1 MSTRSRRK
9 TGILPVPADTLPACR
24 AGKMPACRDSLE
36 GCLPIAPEQVRVRLT
51 IRGAVQGV
59 GFRPFIYWLAEE
71 LGLSGWVRN
80 SPSGVTIEVEG
91 ARRDVEEFR
100 HRVVSDKPPHS
111 VIQTIEASHLDPA
124 GYGAFEIRES
134 DLTGAPSAIVLP
146 DLATCADC
154 RREIFDRR
162 NRRHRYPFTN
172 CTHCGPRFS
181 IVEALPYDREN
192 TSMRGF
198 TMCAACRHE
207 YENPCDRRF
216 HAQPNACPKCGPQ
229 LALWD
234 AKGKPLSSRHSA
246 LVEAARAIRDG
257 AIVAAKGLGGFH
269 LLVDARDDA
278 AVRRLRERKHREE
291 KPLAVM
297 FPSLA
302 AVREECDMSAL
313 EAQLLSSAEAPIV
326 LLRRL
331 CDAAGIAA
339 SVAPQNPFI
348 GALLP
353 YTPLHHLLLAEV
365 GFPVVATSGNVS
377 DEPICTDEREAVE
390 RLAGIAD
397 LFLIHDRPIVRHVDD
412 SIVRVIAGRE
422 MLLRRARG
430 YAPLPITLRHP
441 VPPTLATG
449 AQLKNTIAL
458 AAGYDAFIS
467 QHIGDLGSAAAAAA
481 FRRTIEDFARL
492 YRVRP
497 AHVIVDE
504 HPDYYSTLLAVD
516 APRSTLQHHCA
527 HVLSCMAE
535 NELDPPVLGVAWDG
549 TGYGSDGTIWGGE
562 FLKIT
567 AEGFERVAHLR
578 TFRLPGGDCAAR
590 EPRRS
595 ALGVLHET
603 FGESLFRRHGLA
615 PLRAFA
621 KGERTPL
628 RQMLSRGVNCP
639 LTSSAGRLFDAVA
652 SILGMRQRASFEGQ
666 AAIELEFAIGD
677 GATEDAYEMPL
688 SADGVI
694 DWAPSVRAIVADVK
708 RSRSAAEISAKFHN
722 ALVEAIVAV
731 AHRAGEA
738 CVALSGGCFQN
749 KYLTERAIRRLRE
762 EGFRPFWH
770 QRVPPNDG
778 GISLGQIA
786 GAARALLEA
795 NPR

>member
-1 MSTRSRRK
+1 MSTHAS
-9 TGILPVPADTLPACR
+9 PAREELAR
-24 AGKMPACRDSLE
+24 AA
-36 GCLPIAPEQVRVRLT
+36 ATRLRLR

-111 VIQTIEASHLDPA
+111 VIQTVEASHLDPA

-162 NRRHRYPFTN
+162 NRRHLYPFTN

-181 IVEALPYDREN
+181 IVEALPYDRES

-198 TMCAACRHE
+198 TMCAACRRE

-234 AKGKPLSSRHSA
+234 ASGKPLSSRHSA
-246 LVEAARAIRDG
+246 LLGAVRAIRDG
-257 AIVAAKGLGGFH
+257 AIVAVKGLGGFH
-269 LLVDARDDA
+269 LIVDARDDA

-297 FPSLA
+297 FPSIA
-302 AVREECDMSAL
+302 TVREECEVSAL
-313 EAQLLSSAEAPIV
+313 EEQLLCSAGAPIV

-331 CDAAGIAA
+331 RKAAGIAA

-353 YTPLHHLLLAEV
+353 YTPLHHVLLAEL
-365 GFPVVATSGNVS
+365 GFPVVATSGNFS
-377 DEPICTDEREAVE
+377 DEPICTDERDAVE
-390 RLAGIAD
+390 RLAGVAD
-397 LFLIHDRPIVRHVDD
+397 YFLIHDRPIVRHMDD

-441 VPPTLATG
+441 VPPTLAVG

-467 QHIGDLGSAAAAAA
+467 QHIGDLGSATAAAAA
-481 FRRTIEDFARL
+481 RRTIEDFEQL
-492 YRVRP
+492 YRLRP
-497 AHVIVDE
+497 THVIVDE
-504 HPDYYSTLLAVD
+504 HPDYYSMQLAVE

-535 NELDPPVLGVAWDG
+535 NELDQTVLGVAWDG

-578 TFRLPGGDCAAR
+578 TFRLPGGDTAAR
-590 EPRRS
+590 EPRRCG
-595 ALGVLHET
+595 LGVLHAM
-603 FGESLFRRHGLA
+603 FGDELFAKRARLK
-615 PLRAFA
+615 PMRAFS
-621 KGERTPL
+621 KGELGTL
-628 RQMLSRGVNCP
+628 RQMLARCVNCP

-652 SILGMRQRASFEGQ
+652 SIVGLRQRASFEGQ
-666 AAIELEFAIGD
+666 AAMELEFALDEGVTD
-677 GATEDAYEMPL
+677 EAYEMPL
-688 SADGVI
+688 GADGVI
-694 DWAPSVRAIVADVK
+694 DWAPAVRAILSDM
-708 RSRSAAEISAKFHN
+708 RRPRSAAEISAKFHN
-722 ALVEAIVAV
+722 ALVETIVAV
-731 AHRAGEA
+731 ARRTGEA
-738 CVALSGGCFQN
+738 CIALSGGCFQN
-749 KYLTERAIRRLRE
+749 KVLTERAIRRLRE

-778 GISLGQIA
+778 GIALGQIA
-786 GAARALLEA
+786 GAARAHLEA
-795 NPR
+795 NPQ

>member
-1 MSTRSRRK
+1 MRTPAPPAREALARADATR
-9 TGILPVPADTLPACR
+9 L
-24 AGKMPACRDSLE
+24 
-36 GCLPIAPEQVRVRLT
+36 RLR

-80 SPSGVTIEVEG
+80 SPSGVTVEVEG

-100 HRVVSDKPPHS
+100 QRVVSDKPPHS
-111 VIQTIEASHLDPA
+111 VIQTVEASHLDPA

-181 IVEALPYDREN
+181 IVEALPYDRQN

-198 TMCAACRHE
+198 TMCAACRRE

-234 AKGKPLSSRHSA
+234 ARGKPLSSRHSA
-246 LVEAARAIRDG
+246 LLDAARAIRDG
-257 AIVAAKGLGGFH
+257 AIVAVKGLGGFH
-269 LLVDARDDA
+269 LIVDARDDA
-278 AVRRLRERKHREE
+278 AVGRLRERKHREE

-297 FPSLA
+297 FPSIPA
-302 AVREECDMSAL
+302 IREECEVSAL
-313 EAQLLSSAEAPIV
+313 EEHLLSSAEAPIV
-326 LLRRL
+326 LLRRVRR
-331 CDAAGIAA
+331 AAGIAA

-353 YTPLHHLLLAEV
+353 CTPLHHLLLAEL
-365 GFPVVATSGNVS
+365 GFPVVATSGNVA
-377 DEPICTDEREAVE
+377 DEPISIDERDAVE

-397 LFLIHDRPIVRHVDD
+397 LFLIHDRPIVRHLDD
-412 SIVRVIAGRE
+412 SIVRVVAGRE
-422 MLLRRARG
+422 MMLRRARG

-458 AAGYDAFIS
+458 AVGYDAFIS
-467 QHIGDLGSAAAAAA
+467 QHIGDLGSAAAAAV
-481 FRRTIEDFARL
+481 FRRTIEDFERL

-504 HPDYYSTLLAVD
+504 HPDYYATQLAVE

-549 TGYGSDGTIWGGE
+549 TGYGTDGTMWGGE

-567 AEGFERVAHLR
+567 AEGFERAAHLR
-578 TFRLPGGDCAAR
+578 QFRLPGGDSAAR

-595 ALGVLHET
+595 ALGVLYEI
-603 FGESLFRRHGLA
+603 FGDDLFARRSSLK
-615 PLRAFA
+615 PMRAFSKA
-621 KGERTPL
+621 GRGTL
-628 RQMLSRGVNCP
+628 RQMLARGVNCP

-652 SILGMRQRASFEGQ
+652 SILGLRQRASFEGQ
-666 AAIELEFAIGD
+666 AAMELEFALEEC
-677 GATEDAYEMPL
+677 ATDDACEMPL
-688 SADGVI
+688 GADGVI
-694 DWAPSVRAIVADVK
+694 DWAPAVRAILADVK

-731 AHRAGEA
+731 ARRTGEA

-778 GISLGQIA
+778 GIALGQIA
-786 GAARALLEA
+786 GAAREQAAHEISA
-795 NPR
+795 R